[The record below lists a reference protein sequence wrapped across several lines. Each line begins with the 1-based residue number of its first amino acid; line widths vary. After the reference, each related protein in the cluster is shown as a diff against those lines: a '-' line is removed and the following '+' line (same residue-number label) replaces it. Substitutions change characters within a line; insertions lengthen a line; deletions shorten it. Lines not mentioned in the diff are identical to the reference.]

1 MVFRIREW
9 MVACA
14 AALLCVLVGW
24 IGVGGAAAAIARGA
38 EVYAFLIGIVAIAE
52 LARFGRIFEWF
63 AMWLLRIARGSRF
76 ALFAWVYAFGTLV
89 TILLSN
95 DTTAVI
101 LAPAVFAAIARIQGV
116 PRPYLFACA
125 FVANA
130 ASFVL
135 PISNPA
141 NLVVFGSHLPR
152 LGPWFATFGWPSAAA
167 IALTYVMLVVLFRAD
182 LTGTYELGD
191 THVTLDRTGTVAGIA
206 CFASA
211 AALVVAASLGW
222 HVGLTALV
230 AAIASTV
237 IVAFSNL
244 RAGIAVVRHLAWDI
258 VLLVAGLFV
267 VVAVLDR
274 FGALGLLR
282 GGFAYAAHL
291 GATSGT
297 LAIGAAVTVASSLAN
312 NLPVGL
318 IAGTAL
324 ASMPSAAWVT
334 HATMVAVDLGPNLAA
349 TGSLATM
356 LWLAAL
362 RREGVSVTWLEFL
375 RVGFVVVTPTLTVAL
390 LLLPTTVPRAD
401 AQTTSTPSVVV
412 SRVIRV
418 CQGICSPH
426 HRKVLQVALQ
436 KLADTGFSGLLP
448 CHCGELALKD
458 VLAQEKLPSHRL
470 DNAEIIEL
478 THRITVPSSKWWPVP
493 STLQTLLIRWQSGT
507 DFTTIWLETNQ
518 SSPRGELYAAKALEG
533 DPFKLDAGECGLIVL
548 RVHPLPR

>member
-1 MVFRIREW
+1 

-24 IGVGGAAAAIARGA
+24 MSIPGAAVAIARGA
-38 EVYAFLIGIVAIAE
+38 DVYAFLIGIVAIAE

-63 AMWLLRIARGSRF
+63 AMWFLRIARGSRL
-76 ALFAWVYAFGTLV
+76 ALFTCVYAFGTLV

-152 LGPWFATFGWPSAAA
+152 LVAWFAIFGWPSAAA
-167 IALTYVMLVVLFRAD
+167 ILLTYVMLVIVFRRD
-182 LTGTYELGD
+182 LRGAYELD
-191 THVTLDRTGTVAGIA
+191 DAHVTLDRTGTIAGIV
-206 CFASA
+206 CCASA

-230 AAIASTV
+230 AAIVSTG
-237 IVAFSNL
+237 IVAFSCF
-244 RAGIAVVRHLAWDI
+244 RAAVDVVRHLAWDI
-258 VLLVAGLFV
+258 VVLVAGLFV

-274 FGALGLLR
+274 FGALEVLR
-282 GGFAYAAHL
+282 SGFTYATQL
-291 GATSGT
+291 GTTSGAV
-297 LAIGAAVTVASSLAN
+297 AIGAVLTVASSLAN

-362 RREGVSVTWLEFL
+362 RREGVTVTWLEFL
-375 RVGFVVVTPTLTVAL
+375 RVGAVVLTPALVVAL
-390 LLLPTTVPRAD
+390 LLLPKASPRIA
-401 AQTTSTPSVVV
+401 AQTTSPPSVMVGRVMGVRHGACHRTSAKCCKWMYWPRKSCRRIV
-412 SRVIRV
+412 STPENATIRV
-418 CQGICSPH
+418 P
-426 HRKVLQVALQ
+426 
-436 KLADTGFSGLLP
+436 
-448 CHCGELALKD
+448 
-458 VLAQEKLPSHRL
+458 
-470 DNAEIIEL
+470 
-478 THRITVPSSKWWPVP
+478 
-493 STLQTLLIRWQSGT
+493 
-507 DFTTIWLETNQ
+507 
-518 SSPRGELYAAKALEG
+518 
-533 DPFKLDAGECGLIVL
+533 L
-548 RVHPLPR
+548 RV